1 MAAEPIH
8 EFSFHTIHDSSDI
21 WQGISGNH
29 VSLSQILNEFVDNAL
44 SNLRANAARMDLERL
59 VFISVQ
65 DNGDTLNVTIS
76 DTGTGICNPEKALM
90 LACRSAAETP
100 LNEHGFGLKHALASA
115 DPDNRNW
122 WIRTRT
128 DLEALENQY
137 IQISAPYCIGENAM
151 KAFIHTG
158 NGGLPRETGT
168 MIGFTCSKYLLQQP
182 SGKRLG
188 KTFDVQMAVLAEN
201 LGYTYSKAISDGELS
216 IHLTFIRKDGSAEQ
230 CSIAPAEPVWAI
242 HFDHPACTVDL
253 GGGPVEI
260 HCRYGL
266 MHKKSGADYKNHYKV
281 NMRCSGV
288 EIRING
294 RTIASGLLSEIWA
307 AAQHNARNRFLA
319 IVDLCCPDSN
329 ALPDTKSAKN
339 GFREGDPKLANLY
352 QWLRSTVPLP
362 HVSTPIEAV
371 LMNHLA
377 EVKRTDAANLLV
389 CREERVFKELP
400 LKASVDLLVSTTD
413 GITIYEGKVHCSKAQ
428 DVYQLQ
434 MYADGCAHDG
444 CPVKEAILVAE
455 THPDG
460 VRSLVNHINQ
470 THDLEYSLRLT
481 TWAEERI
488 PYEALLNNC
497 RY

>member
-1 MAAEPIH
+1 MLTAP
-8 EFSFHTIHDSSDI
+8 TIFGA
-21 WQGISGNH
+21 QG
-29 VSLSQILNEFVDNAL
+29 A
-44 SNLRANAARMDLERL
+44 
-59 VFISVQ
+59 
-65 DNGDTLNVTIS
+65 
-76 DTGTGICNPEKALM
+76 
-90 LACRSAAETP
+90 
-100 LNEHGFGLKHALASA
+100 
-115 DPDNRNW
+115 
-122 WIRTRT
+122 
-128 DLEALENQY
+128 
-137 IQISAPYCIGENAM
+137 
-151 KAFIHTG
+151 
-158 NGGLPRETGT
+158 
-168 MIGFTCSKYLLQQP
+168 
-182 SGKRLG
+182 
-188 KTFDVQMAVLAEN
+188 
-201 LGYTYSKAISDGELS
+201 
-216 IHLTFIRKDGSAEQ
+216 HL
-230 CSIAPAEPVWAI
+230 
-242 HFDHPACTVDL
+242 L
-253 GGGPVEI
+253 GGGEAGPEAVAPIDVLQGYVAAAVERAI
-260 HCRYGL
+260 G
-266 MHKKSGADYKNHYKV
+266 KSVSDLAAAVMQLANRPIYFQ
-281 NMRCSGV
+281 
-288 EIRING
+288 ING

-307 AAQHNARNRFLA
+307 AAQHNSRNRFLA

-413 GITIYEGKVHCSKAQ
+413 GITIYEGKVHYSKAQ

-470 THDLEYSLRLT
+470 THDLEYSIRLT

>member
-1 MAAEPIH
+1 
-8 EFSFHTIHDSSDI
+8 
-21 WQGISGNH
+21 
-29 VSLSQILNEFVDNAL
+29 
-44 SNLRANAARMDLERL
+44 
-59 VFISVQ
+59 
-65 DNGDTLNVTIS
+65 
-76 DTGTGICNPEKALM
+76 
-90 LACRSAAETP
+90 
-100 LNEHGFGLKHALASA
+100 
-115 DPDNRNW
+115 
-122 WIRTRT
+122 
-128 DLEALENQY
+128 
-137 IQISAPYCIGENAM
+137 
-151 KAFIHTG
+151 
-158 NGGLPRETGT
+158 
-168 MIGFTCSKYLLQQP
+168 
-182 SGKRLG
+182 
-188 KTFDVQMAVLAEN
+188 
-201 LGYTYSKAISDGELS
+201 
-216 IHLTFIRKDGSAEQ
+216 
-230 CSIAPAEPVWAI
+230 
-242 HFDHPACTVDL
+242 
-253 GGGPVEI
+253 
-260 HCRYGL
+260 
-266 MHKKSGADYKNHYKV
+266 
-281 NMRCSGV
+281 MRCSGV

-307 AAQHNARNRFLA
+307 AAQHNSRNRFLA

-428 DVYQLQ
+428 DIYQLQ

-470 THDLEYSLRLT
+470 THGLEYSIRLT
-481 TWAEERI
+481 TWAEEHI
-488 PYEALLNNC
+488 PYEVLLNNC